1 MRYANPL
8 PVAMLDTLVRNH
20 NLSITAKYIFEKLS
34 QLDGEIL
41 REYNLTSL
49 GGLYD
54 MYRQTVSNSI
64 QRLCNEHLILNTSE
78 GLILSIP
85 TYTGFLGIFQFES
98 QGIYRFVFILPK
110 TKFTYAIDIFEDDIK
125 DKNILHKIKV
135 NKCYYCLANIQFD
148 TYSNIQK
155 DNEGHITFLGRNLKN
170 CYLLEDIGWR
180 YHDNQFLSLK
190 DKE

>member
-8 PVAMLDTLVRNH
+8 PVAVLDTLVKNH
-20 NLSITAKYIFEKLS
+20 NLGITAKYVFEKLS

-49 GGLYD
+49 GGLYG
-54 MYRQTVSNSI
+54 MYRQTVSTAI
-64 QRLCNEHLILNTSE
+64 QRLCNEKLILDTSE

-98 QGIYRFVFILPK
+98 QGIYRFVFVLPK
-110 TKFTYAIDIFEDDIK
+110 IKITYAIDIFEDDIK

-135 NKCYYCLANIQFD
+135 NQCYYCLANIQFD
-148 TYSNIQK
+148 TYANIQR
-155 DNEGHITFLGRNLKN
+155 DNEGHVTFLGRNLKN
-170 CYLLEDIGWR
+170 CYPLEDIGWR
-180 YHDNQFLSLK
+180 YHDNQLLLLNQ
-190 DKE
+190 E